1 MMRRGFTLFEVLLAS
16 ALVTIIAA
24 FGWPMWSGLRDG
36 ADLYQSVQIFV
47 HEARRAKILART
59 GAADGPW
66 GVKVTPGSIVLFR
79 GASYDAREEELDEL
93 ASIPPGVTTTEG
105 EIVFDGFS
113 GIPQG
118 ILTWTFQSPNG
129 AERTVS
135 INVEGAFDY

>member
-1 MMRRGFTLFEVLLAS
+1 MMRDGFTLFEVLLVS
-16 ALVTIIAA
+16 ALVATIAV
-24 FGWPMWSGLRDG
+24 FGWPMWSGLRDR
-36 ADLYQSVQIFV
+36 ADLYQSVQVFV

-66 GVKVTPGSIVLFR
+66 GVKVVPGSIVLFR
-79 GASYDAREEELDEL
+79 GTSYDTRQEELDEF
-93 ASIPPGVTTTEG
+93 ASMPAGITTTEG
-105 EIVFDGFS
+105 ETVFDGFS

-118 ILTWTFQSPNG
+118 ILAWTFQSSSG